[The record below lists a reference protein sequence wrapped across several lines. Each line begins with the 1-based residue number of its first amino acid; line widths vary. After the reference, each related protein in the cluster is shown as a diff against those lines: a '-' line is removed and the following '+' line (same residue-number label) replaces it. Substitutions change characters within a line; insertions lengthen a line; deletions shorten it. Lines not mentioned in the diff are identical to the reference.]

1 MTILNR
7 LYASSG
13 SEVIIE
19 TLQWFYSPFFL

>member
-13 SEVIIE
+13 QEVIIE
-19 TLQWFYSPFFL
+19 TLQINMG

>member
-13 SEVIIE
+13 PEVIIE
-19 TLQWFYSPFFL
+19 TLQIN